1 MHRGVRKA
9 YRFSRTNRMK
19 KTLGRSRCK
28 WEDNIKMNVIEIGCE
43 GVKWFHLVQDRF
55 QWRASVK
62 IAVNHRVL

>member
-28 WEDNIKMNVIEIGCE
+28 WEDNIKMVLIQIECE
-43 GVKWFHLVQDRF
+43 DVYCNRV
-55 QWRASVK
+55 
-62 IAVNHRVL
+62 AVNKDHCLASANTIP